1 MKYTCPFLCFYY
13 HRRMDIEDIIKA
25 FNALGQET
33 RLKILNLLVGAG
45 SRGLSAGD
53 ISLALGVPQNT
64 LSFHLSH
71 LENAALL
78 HRRRAG
84 RFIIY
89 SVNNKGMKDLLLYMI
104 ENCCDKTASN

>member
-1 MKYTCPFLCFYY
+1 
-13 HRRMDIEDIIKA
+13 MDTDEVVKA
-25 FNALGQET
+25 FGALAQDT
-33 RLKILNLLVGAG
+33 RLKILNLLVESGTN
-45 SRGLSAGD
+45 GLPAGD

-71 LENAALL
+71 MENAGLV

-89 SVNNKGMKDLLLYMI
+89 SANHEGMKNLLRYMV
-104 ENCCDKTASN
+104 ENCCEKAA